1 MSDLRVITEVSQ
13 VAHGNQDGVWRNLR
27 ATRDGALFG
36 CHWITA
42 HALEG
47 RAFVVN
53 SGVGTSPTTG
63 NAAFA
68 AAEQDVLINVP
79 TGTAIIPTFI
89 EVSFEDTGTAAIVD
103 VCAVASNAGYD
114 TATSSTAATIMP
126 LKLNSPIKSQCTA
139 VKVVTGNGTTPY
151 TGNYVEFWR
160 GAGGFA
166 EDAFNGNTSPVV
178 EYISRCAWNYNDAQ
192 TPPLIIGQGTLSV
205 YASSQA
211 PTHFIT
217 VMWIEVPTSA
227 LE

>member
-1 MSDLRVITEVSQ
+1 MSDLRVKTEVSQ
-13 VAHGNQDGVWRNLR
+13 VPHGNQDGIWRNLR
-27 ATRDGALFG
+27 STRDGAPFT

-47 RAFVVN
+47 RAFIVN
-53 SGVGTSPTTG
+53 SGTGTSPVTG

-89 EVSFEDTGTAAIVD
+89 EVSVEDTGTAAIVD
-103 VCAVASNAGYD
+103 VLAIASSDGYD
-114 TATSSTAATIMP
+114 VATSSTALTIMP
-126 LKLNSPIKSQCTA
+126 MKLNSSLKSNCTA
-139 VKVVTGNGTTPY
+139 VGVITGNGTTPY

-160 GAGGFA
+160 GVGGFA
-166 EDAFNGNTSPVV
+166 EDAFNGNTSPGL
-178 EYISRCAWNYNDAQ
+178 EQISRCAWNYNDAE

-205 YASSQA
+205 YASTQA

-217 VMWIEVPTSA
+217 VAWIEIPTSA
-227 LE
+227 IE